1 MRPRLREI
9 RARRDIMSRLNTVA
23 DTGFNFRNYCLN
35 WGSLGLEST
44 QVPSGPEF
52 I

>member
-1 MRPRLREI
+1 MRPRLTEVG
-9 RARRDIMSRLNTVA
+9 ARRDIMSRQNTMV
-23 DTGFNFRNYCLN
+23 DMGFNFRNYCLN
-35 WGSLGLEST
+35 WGSLGHEST